1 MNTPQPTLQHYLAI
15 LLRRRWLI
23 VSCFL
28 LILAGTVLITLTTTP
43 VYESSTKIML
53 DEERG
58 IKKEVFEISSFVKQ
72 ETMLKNQVEILRSR
86 SLAEKVLEALIDSD
100 YRSEILSWIKARQ
113 IPTDKE
119 GLLEQLAK
127 RTKISPVRE
136 TDIIEIKAQASH
148 PHLAAFMANTIA
160 DKYYQQSLSASKG
173 EITEVREFLENQSES
188 VQKELKLS
196 EEALKNYQKLEEV
209 AALSEETKE
218 LVKQLAA
225 FEGMYKEAQTE
236 YEVYLRRL
244 ESLKSQLS
252 ESKKHLVDNVSS
264 ISTPMIASLR
274 QKLTELETLR
284 AGYLAQGF
292 SPEHPK
298 LLEVGQRLAEIKQKL
313 AVEAGRVLSSE
324 YLPEDP
330 LAYSQELVTQILQL
344 EIELESRK
352 ARQQILAKIVSEY
365 NAKMNSLPD
374 KSLMLA
380 RLERGAKV
388 NENIFLMLKEK
399 YEESK
404 IQEAGQIG
412 MLRIIDPAY
421 PAPEPI
427 KPKKKLNLLGGAFLG
442 IFLGWGLALLK
453 EKMDTSVK
461 TMEELEQIGHT
472 VLANIP
478 VIRGKNGSRSR
489 KSEETF
495 SQEQQAKQIASSLVT
510 HFEPK
515 SAVSEAYRTFRTNIQ
530 FAQLDKSVKTLLVT
544 SPGPSEGKSTTISNL
559 AITLAQ
565 QEIKT
570 VLIDADLRK
579 PVLHSVFGLSR
590 EKGLTH
596 YLMGK
601 AALEQVVRP
610 TGIENLSLISC
621 GALPPNP
628 AELLGSQKL
637 KELLERLKTEF
648 EMVLFDSP
656 PAMAVTDAVV
666 LSTLLDGVVLVVSSG
681 QTNRNSLRYAASAL
695 KNVGANLL
703 GVVLNKIKMESLYGS
718 YHYYHYYHYRA
729 YESEKKSEVAV

>member
-1 MNTPQPTLQHYLAI
+1 MNPQPPSLQHYLAI
-15 LLRRRWLI
+15 LLRRRWI
-23 VSCFL
+23 IISCF
-28 LILAGTVLITLTTTP
+28 ILVMAGTTLVTFTTTP

-72 ETMLKNQVEILRSR
+72 ETVLKNQVEILKSR
-86 SLAEKVLEALIDSD
+86 SLAEKVLEELLNSGYRPQILAWVD
-100 YRSEILSWIKARQ
+100 YKTVPRR
-113 IPTDKE
+113 KE
-119 GLLEQLAK
+119 ELLEKLAK
-127 RTKISPVRE
+127 RTRVSPVRE
-136 TDIIEIKAQASH
+136 TDIIEIKAQANL
-148 PHLAAFMANTIA
+148 PELASFMANTIA

-173 EITEVREFLENQSES
+173 EITEVRQFLEGQLEN
-188 VQKELKLS
+188 VQKELKVS
-196 EEALKNYQKLEEV
+196 EEALKNYQKQEEV
-209 AALSEETKE
+209 AALSEETQE
-218 LVKQLAA
+218 LVKQLAT
-225 FEGMYKEAQTE
+225 FEALHKEAQTD
-236 YEVYLRRL
+236 YQVYLRRL
-244 ESLKSQLS
+244 ESMKRQLS
-252 ESKKHLVDNVSS
+252 ESKRHLVENVSS
-264 ISTPMIASLR
+264 ISTPVIVSLR
-274 QKLTELETLR
+274 QKLTELETIR

-298 LLEVGQRLAEIKQKL
+298 LTQVSQRLKDIKQKL
-313 AVEAGRVLSSE
+313 AEEAGRVLSTE
-324 YLPEDP
+324 YLTEDP
-330 LAYSQELVTQILQL
+330 LAYSQGLVTQILQL
-344 EIELESRK
+344 EIELESRQ
-352 ARQQILAKIVSEY
+352 ARQQILGKIVSEY
-365 NAKMNSLPD
+365 TDKMNSLPD

-388 NENIFLMLKEK
+388 NENIYLMLKEK
-399 YEESK
+399 YEEAK

-412 MLRIIDPAY
+412 MLRIVDPAY
-421 PAPEPI
+421 PAGDPI
-427 KPKKKLNLLGGAFLG
+427 KPKKRLNLIGGAFLG
-442 IFLGWGLALLK
+442 LFLGWGLALFK
-453 EKMDTSVK
+453 ERLDTSVK
-461 TMEELEQIGHT
+461 TMEDLEQLGYT

-478 VIRGKNGSRSR
+478 VIRGKNGSKSR
-489 KSEETF
+489 RIGKEISEEI
-495 SQEQQAKQIASSLVT
+495 QAQQIASSLVT

-530 FAQLDKSVKTLLVT
+530 FAQLDKPVRAILVT
-544 SPGPSEGKSTTISNL
+544 SPGPSEGKSTTIANL

-601 AALEQVVRP
+601 AALEEIIQP
-610 TGIENLSLISC
+610 AGIENLSLVSC

-637 KELLERLKTEF
+637 KELLERMKAQF

-666 LSTLLDGVVLVVSSG
+666 LSTLLDGAVLVVSSG
-681 QTNRNSLRYAASAL
+681 QTNRNSLRYATSAL
-695 KNVGANLL
+695 KNVGANVL
-703 GVVLNKIKMESLYGS
+703 GVVLNKIRMESLYGS

-729 YESEKKSEVAV
+729 YESEKKSEVKA

>member
-1 MNTPQPTLQHYLAI
+1 MNPQTPSLQQYLAI
-15 LLRRRWLI
+15 SFRRRWLI
-23 VSCFL
+23 LSCFS
-28 LILAGTVLITLTTTP
+28 LILAGTLIITFTTPP

-58 IKKEVFEISSFVKQ
+58 IRKEVFEISSFVKQ

-86 SLAEKVLEALIDSD
+86 NLAEKVLETLLASD
-100 YRSEILSWIKARQ
+100 FRTEILAWIKARK
-113 IPTDKE
+113 IPQDQE
-119 GLLEQLAK
+119 ELLEHLF
-127 RTKISPVRE
+127 RRVKISPVRE
-136 TDIIEIKAQASH
+136 TDIIEIKAQANR
-148 PHLAAFMANTIA
+148 PQLAAFIANTVA

-173 EITEVREFLENQSES
+173 EITEVRQFLEAQLEN
-188 VQKELKLS
+188 VQKELKVS
-196 EEALKNYQKLEEV
+196 EEALKYYQKQEEV

-225 FEGMYKEAQTE
+225 FEGLYKEAQTE

-244 ESLKSQLS
+244 QSLKSQLS
-252 ESKKHLVDNVSS
+252 ESKKHLVDNVGS
-264 ISTPMIASLR
+264 ISTPMITSLR
-274 QKLTELETLR
+274 QKLTELETIR

-298 LLEVGQRLAEIKQKL
+298 LVETGQRLAEIKQKL
-313 AVEAGRVLSSE
+313 AEEAGRVLSSD
-324 YLPEDP
+324 YLAEDP
-330 LAYSQELVTQILQL
+330 LAYSQDLFTQILQV
-344 EIELESRK
+344 EIELESRQ

-365 NAKMNSLPD
+365 NAKLNALPD

-380 RLERGAKV
+380 RLERSAKV

-399 YEESK
+399 YEEAK

-412 MLRIIDPAY
+412 MLRIVDPAY
-421 PAPEPI
+421 PASEPI
-427 KPKKKLNLLGGAFLG
+427 KPKKKLNLLGGAILG

-453 EKMDTSVK
+453 ERLDTSLK

-478 VIRGKNGSRSR
+478 VIRARNGSRHRVS
-489 KSEETF
+489 KHLTE
-495 SQEQQAKQIASSLVT
+495 EQQAKQIASSLVT

-515 SAVSEAYRTFRTNIQ
+515 SSVSEAYRTFRTNIQ
-530 FAQLDKSVKTLLVT
+530 FAQLDKPVRTLLVT
-544 SPGPSEGKSTTISNL
+544 SAGPSEGKSTTISNL

-570 VLIDADLRK
+570 LLVDADLRK
-579 PVLHSVFGLSR
+579 PVLHSVFGLNR
-590 EKGLTH
+590 DKGLTH

-601 AALEQVVRP
+601 ASLEQVIQA
-610 TGIENLSLISC
+610 TGIQKLSLISC

-637 KELLERLKTEF
+637 KGFLERLKSDY

-656 PAMAVTDAVV
+656 PVMAVTDAVV
-666 LSTLLDGVVLVVSSG
+666 LSTLIDGVVLVVSSG
-681 QTNRNSLRYAASAL
+681 QTHRDSLRYSTASL

-703 GVVLNKIKMESLYGS
+703 GVVLNKIKRESLYGS

-729 YESEKKSEVAV
+729 YESKEKSEVTV

>member
-1 MNTPQPTLQHYLAI
+1 
-15 LLRRRWLI
+15 
-23 VSCFL
+23 
-28 LILAGTVLITLTTTP
+28 
-43 VYESSTKIML
+43 
-53 DEERG
+53 
-58 IKKEVFEISSFVKQ
+58 
-72 ETMLKNQVEILRSR
+72 
-86 SLAEKVLEALIDSD
+86 
-100 YRSEILSWIKARQ
+100 
-113 IPTDKE
+113 
-119 GLLEQLAK
+119 
-127 RTKISPVRE
+127 
-136 TDIIEIKAQASH
+136 
-148 PHLAAFMANTIA
+148 
-160 DKYYQQSLSASKG
+160 
-173 EITEVREFLENQSES
+173 
-188 VQKELKLS
+188 VQKELKVS
-196 EEALKNYQKLEEV
+196 EEALKNYQKQEEV

-225 FEGMYKEAQTE
+225 FEGLHKEAQTE

-244 ESLKSQLS
+244 QSLKSQLS
-252 ESKKHLVDNVSS
+252 ESKKHLVDNVGS

-274 QKLTELETLR
+274 HKLTELETIR

-292 SPEHPK
+292 SPQHPK
-298 LLEVGQRLAEIKQKL
+298 LVETGQRLTEIKQKL
-313 AVEAGRVLSSE
+313 AEEAGRVLSSE
-324 YLPEDP
+324 YLAEDP
-330 LAYSQELVTQILQL
+330 LAYSQELFTQILEV

-365 NAKMNSLPD
+365 NAKLNALPD

-380 RLERGAKV
+380 RLERSSKV

-399 YEESK
+399 YEEAK

-412 MLRIIDPAY
+412 MLRIVDPAY
-421 PAPEPI
+421 PATDPI

-453 EKMDTSVK
+453 ERLDTSLK
-461 TMEELEQIGHT
+461 TMEELEQLGHT

-478 VIRGKNGSRSR
+478 VIRGQNGGRHRAS
-489 KSEETF
+489 KHLTE
-495 SQEQQAKQIASSLVT
+495 EQQAKQIASSLVT

-515 SAVSEAYRTFRTNIQ
+515 SSVSEAYRTFRTNIQ
-530 FAQLDKSVKTLLVT
+530 FAQLDKPVRTLLVT
-544 SPGPSEGKSTTISNL
+544 SAGPSEGKSTTISNL

-579 PVLHSVFGLSR
+579 PVLHSVFGLNR
-590 EKGLTH
+590 DKGLTH

-601 AALEQVVRP
+601 ASLEQVIQP
-610 TGIENLSLISC
+610 TGIESLNLISC

-637 KELLERLKTEF
+637 KSLLERLKSDY

-656 PAMAVTDAVV
+656 PVMAVTDAVV
-666 LSTLLDGVVLVVSSG
+666 LSTFLDGVVLVVSSG
-681 QTNRNSLRYAASAL
+681 QTHRDSLRYSTISL

-703 GVVLNKIKMESLYGS
+703 GVVLNKIKRESLYGS

-729 YESEKKSEVAV
+729 YESKEKSEVTA